1 MSFIKLIFV
10 SMVHVGSP
18 ININITYAQSLN
30 NVTAEPST
38 PISPDITT
46 YLSRGQ
52 DTSRPG
58 GNEINSSAIG
68 SSNSSSSVSLQTSD
82 PSSVSLYTKTSVR
95 PGWQNA
101 TEAVAT
107 DQSTSGMSEQ
117 QSNTLGS
124 SSSLDYEVTGRNI
137 ELTTFVNQST
147 TLGLQKSEFTEQT
160 TPTSTHGSSIA
171 ALFDLVTST
180 TESANT
186 ANRYPTSQNRSLYSR
201 TSSPE
206 NLWNDTTTSSLTEA
220 GDRLANNNGSTMETW
235 TNGTADQFSN
245 HFFPSSTIYPTTT
258 SSLDGGDHSN
268 TDTMDDWR
276 SRNPTT
282 VHGFSATKTI
292 DGSSNTTL
300 TQLNSS
306 ASSTTTDHDDSIS
319 TFDNNQSADTVSVL
333 QTTTPGTRSNTS
345 TETILSDTT
354 NFTLSFTDGNKS
366 VHAQKATRYSCHF
379 TITIKCGT
387 TTIYFVPAH

>member
-1 MSFIKLIFV
+1 MSFIKLIFF

-46 YLSRGQ
+46 YLSSGQ
-52 DTSRPG
+52 DTSQPG

-68 SSNSSSSVSLQTSD
+68 SSNSSTSVSLETSD
-82 PSSVSLYTKTSVR
+82 PSSVSRYTKTSVR
-95 PGWQNA
+95 PGWKNA

-160 TPTSTHGSSIA
+160 TPTSTHQMNSNETNNRTGSSIA
-171 ALFDLVTST
+171 ALFDLATST
-180 TESANT
+180 TENW
-186 ANRYPTSQNRSLYSR
+186 SLYLR

-220 GDRLANNNGSTMETW
+220 GDRLANNNDSTIETW

-258 SSLDGGDHSN
+258 SSLDGDQSN
-268 TDTMDDWR
+268 TDSIDDWR
-276 SRNPTT
+276 YRNLTT

-300 TQLNSS
+300 TQFNSS

-319 TFDNNQSADTVSVL
+319 TIDNNQSAATVSVL
-333 QTTTPGTRSNTS
+333 QTTTPGTRSNVS
-345 TETILSDTT
+345 TETKLRDIT

-366 VHAQKATRYSCHF
+366 VHVQKVTRYSCHF
-379 TITIKCGT
+379 TIMI
-387 TTIYFVPAH
+387 